1 MAALAD
7 NHTGYLALL
16 LHAHLPFVRNQEDY
30 ISLEEKWLC
39 EALTES
45 YFPLILSW
53 ERLAREGINFKLT
66 LSLSPPLISMLI
78 DPRLPERYGRYL
90 DNLKRLAAREVE
102 RTQNDPV
109 FSPVADF
116 YHRRLADI
124 EGAFNEAYRGD
135 LLSPLKRLQE
145 QGHLEIITTCATH
158 GYLPLMLT
166 RESWRVQ
173 VRAALDLFADIFG
186 RLPAGMWLPECGYTP
201 GIEKCL
207 QAEGIKYF
215 IVASHGLLNA
225 VPRVKTAVYAPVKLP
240 GGVAVFGRDWETSHQ
255 VWSRTEGYP
264 GDPLYREFYRDIGYD
279 LEFSYLEPY
288 LIGGIRGDTG
298 FKYYRITGKTEYKEP
313 YDFQAAR
320 ERAREHA
327 RDFLAARDRQL
338 SYWAGII
345 PDKPVI
351 VAPYDAELFGH
362 WWFEGPVWLEEVL
375 RLAAGQ
381 DYQTGLTTLAAYLE
395 QYPPRQEV
403 ALGLSSWGEGGY
415 NRVWLNPANDWL
427 YPHLHR
433 AEKTMVNLAATC
445 FQPTPLQERALNQ
458 AARELL
464 LAQSSDWPFILTS
477 QTTAAYAHRRLEEH
491 LGNFFKICRD
501 YQKGDL
507 QEDFIRILEVK
518 DNLFPRLDFRLY
530 RPERQRQALN
540 WPGGEG
546 PVLLMLSW
554 EFPPHHVGGL
564 GIHVRDL
571 AAALAQM
578 GVRVHVITRVPGRE
592 AFTTVQE
599 GVAIHHLPTYQQPG
613 VEIDFLSWVLQFNM
627 ALADYG
633 RELRAALPGTPM
645 LLHAHDWLV
654 AWAAGEL
661 QEACGVPLVATIHA
675 TEYGRNKGLHNRI
688 QRTIHQIE
696 AGLVARA
703 DRVICCSRYME
714 EEIRELFQPRAAVKV
729 IPNGVV
735 PIKVAA
741 NPGSGHD
748 ILFIGRLV
756 VEKGVQVLLEALA
769 RLRGFYPQARLI
781 IAGAGPY
788 AGELQALAA
797 RLGVAGQVEFTGFV
811 SEAER
816 NQLLART
823 RVAVF
828 PSLYEPF
835 GIVALEAMSAG
846 VPVIVARTGGLAEVV
861 EDGVTGL
868 VFNPGDVEDLL
879 RCLVTIFQNPELA
892 AELSRQAR
900 ARVERDY
907 TWTAVARQ
915 TLSLYQELLR
925 EPSPEGDRHFP
936 K

>member
-1 MAALAD
+1 MA
-7 NHTGYLALL
+7 NQENKHTGYLAFL
-16 LHAHLPFVRNQEDY
+16 LHAHLPFVRNLEDY
-30 ISLEEKWLC
+30 ISLEEKWLF

-45 YFPLILSW
+45 YLPLLLSW
-53 ERLAREGINFKLT
+53 EQLALEGVNFKLT

-78 DPRLPERYGRYL
+78 DPRLQERYGRYL
-90 DNLKRLAAREVE
+90 DNLKGLAAREME
-102 RTQNDPV
+102 RIKHDPV
-109 FSPVADF
+109 FHPLASF
-116 YHRRLADI
+116 YHQRLTAI
-124 EGAFNEAYRGD
+124 ARAFNETYRGD

-145 QGHLEIITTCATH
+145 QGYLEIITTCATH

-173 VRAALDLFADIFG
+173 VRAALDLFADVFG

-201 GIEKCL
+201 GIENIL

-225 VPRVKTAVYAPVKLP
+225 VPRVRTAVYAPVKVA

-279 LEFSYLEPY
+279 LDFSYLEPY

-298 FKYYRITGKTEYKEP
+298 LKYYRITGKTECKEP

-327 RDFLAARDRQL
+327 RDFLANRDRQL
-338 SYWAGII
+338 ACWAGII
-345 PDKPVI
+345 PDKPVV

-362 WWFEGPVWLEEVL
+362 WWFEGPAWLEDVL
-375 RLAAGQ
+375 RLAAGP
-381 DYQTGLTTLAAYLE
+381 DYQTRLTTLAAYLE

-433 AEKTMVNLAATC
+433 AEKTMVTLAAGC
-445 FQPTPLQERALNQ
+445 AHPTPLQERALNQ

-477 QTTAAYAHRRLEEH
+477 QTTVAYARRRLEEH
-491 LGNFFKICRD
+491 LGNFFKICRE
-501 YQKGDL
+501 YQNNNLDDDFL
-507 QEDFIRILEVK
+507 RALEDK

-530 RPERQRQALN
+530 RP
-540 WPGGEG
+540 GGRGLPVNYPASRKG
-546 PVLLMLSW
+546 PVILMLSW

-571 AAALAQM
+571 AEALARL
-578 GVRVHVITRVPGRE
+578 GVKVHVLTLAPGRE
-592 AFTTVQE
+592 ALTTSKE
-599 GVAIHHLPTYQQPG
+599 GVYIHYLSTYQQPEA
-613 VEIDFLSWVLQFNM
+613 EIDFLSWVLQFNL
-627 ALADYG
+627 ALADAG
-633 RELRAALPGTPM
+633 RELIASLPGTPFI
-645 LLHAHDWLV
+645 LHAHDWLV
-654 AWAAGEL
+654 AAAAREL
-661 QEACGVPLVATIHA
+661 QEACSVPLVATIHA
-675 TEYGRNKGLHNRI
+675 TEYGRNRGLHNRI
-688 QRTIHQIE
+688 QQTIHQIE

-714 EEIRELFQPRAAVKV
+714 GEIRRLFRPRAGIKV
-729 IPNGVV
+729 IPNAVR
-735 PIKVAA
+735 PIKVVT
-741 NPGSGHD
+741 NPRPGQN

-756 VEKGVQVLLEALA
+756 VEKGVQVLLEAMA
-769 RLRGFYPQARLI
+769 RLRHLYPEARLI

-797 RLGVAGQVEFTGFV
+797 RLGMAGQVEFTGFV
-811 SEAER
+811 SEAVR
-816 NQLLART
+816 NQLLASSQ
-823 RVAVF
+823 VAVF

-835 GIVALEAMSAG
+835 GIVALEAMAAG
-846 VPVIVARTGGLAEVV
+846 VPVIVSRTGGLAEVV

-868 VFNPGDVEDLL
+868 CFNPGDVAGLE
-879 RCLVTIFQNPELA
+879 RCLVTIFQDPERA
-892 AELSRQAR
+892 RELSRRAR
-900 ARVERDY
+900 ARVDQDY
-907 TWTAVARQ
+907 TWAAVARQ
-915 TLSLYQELLR
+915 TLTLYQELLR
-925 EPSPEGDRHFP
+925 EHSQVAS
-936 K
+936 